1 MALPL
6 GTPNEKIIESNIVAD
21 NIESTNLKILIFFV
35 SGSWL
40 IGSSTESISFLNL
53 NPK

>member
-1 MALPL
+1 MALTL
-6 GTPNEKIIESNIVAD
+6 ENPNEKIIESNTVAD
-21 NIESTNLKILIFFV
+21 NIESTNLKILILFV

-40 IGSSTESISFLNL
+40 VGSSTEPKSFLNL